1 MPEPVIS
8 VYEKNLTLTYEFVG
22 NIVKDVWRTE
32 LMTEEEKK
40 QKQERHKA
48 AWVEQQGFPSW
59 TFNEEICW
67 FRPPVPYPTDG
78 KLYKWNEPDLRW
90 EEL

>member
-1 MPEPVIS
+1 VPEPVIS
-8 VYEKNLTLTYEFVG
+8 VYEKNLFLTYEFVG

-48 AWVEQQGFPSW
+48 AWVEQQGFLS
-59 TFNEEICW
+59 
-67 FRPPVPYPTDG
+67 
-78 KLYKWNEPDLRW
+78 
-90 EEL
+90 